1 MGTSLFN
8 TTPQATYPSLIKLT
22 DNLPL
27 TATLKRL
34 SDGLGNDLP
43 LLVSTT
49 AITNYGAGAIATN
62 TAFGVTALDSNTT
75 GSNNT
80 AYGLNAL
87 TANSTGTTN
96 TAIGALSLESNTASN
111 NTAVGYRSLRANL
124 SGS

>member
-1 MGTSLFN
+1 MGNTLFN
-8 TTPQATYPSLIKLT
+8 TTPQNTYPSLIKIG

-34 SDGLGNDLP
+34 SDGNGNDLP

-49 AITNYGAGAIATN
+49 GITNYGAGAITSN
-62 TAFGVTALDSNTT
+62 TAFGATALDSNTT

-96 TAIGALSLESNTASN
+96 TAIGALT
-111 NTAVGYRSLRANL
+111 LRIIQHPTTPL
-124 SGS
+124 WVIVH